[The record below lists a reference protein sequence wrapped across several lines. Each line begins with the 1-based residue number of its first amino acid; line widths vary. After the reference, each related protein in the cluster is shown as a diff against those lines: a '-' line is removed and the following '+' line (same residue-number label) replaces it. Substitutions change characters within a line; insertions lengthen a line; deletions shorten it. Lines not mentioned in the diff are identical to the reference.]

1 MAQEP
6 LFAPEAAAVAGEL
19 RAGAAA
25 DDAVAGDDD
34 GDGVAAVG
42 GADGAHGLGVVDG
55 VGDGLVAGGV
65 AVADAEKL
73 LPDLALERGAVQG
86 QGQIEAAQVT
96 GEIGGQLALHF
107 LQQRMRAWRHRG

>member
-25 DDAVAGDDD
+25 DDAVAGHDD

-55 VGDGLVAGGV
+55 VGDGLVAGGL
-65 AVADAEKL
+65 AVVDAEKL
-73 LPDLALERGAVQG
+73 LPDWRWKGVPSRARGRSK
-86 QGQIEAAQVT
+86 
-96 GEIGGQLALHF
+96 
-107 LQQRMRAWRHRG
+107 QRKSPAK